1 MASRVPFPNRY
12 YAAVGFAANPPL
24 GARAVSDETRLLL
37 YALYQQVTAGPC
49 RAAKPWGWN
58 AVESAK
64 WSSWTQ
70 LGDTPKLDAMRMYVS
85 TMEEEN
91 PDWFDLVTDGGDPDR
106 VAEVLE
112 HAADAVAAAAA
123 AEEASADPSLG
134 KPATGSASDQAS
146 LRAARFEDE
155 EAVTP
160 RRDPSV
166 DRIAAEDG
174 TWAQISSQISGK
186 FPRGRYAHAVA
197 VVGSEV
203 FVIGGNSRG
212 RKMRDVHALD
222 LNTMTWHQPK
232 CETVGEG
239 EEKENPPDAEG
250 GASAS
255 AARLVTSVSTF
266 APRSGHAAVTWGS
279 KILVVGGHRDDDA
292 FFDDDDASEEAGMD
306 VWQLETES
314 APMEWRRVRLGGDP
328 PPRARG
334 GHTATLVRG
343 SAGTKIVVFG
353 GEDRRGRLLDDVHFV
368 DLQTMRW
375 VSPADPIPGAAPAA
389 RAGHVAAAGL
399 GVGAQAVTDV
409 FVFGGVAS
417 GSAGEVSGELFV
429 LDTMAMTWKALDPAG
444 PVPVPRAGAAGA
456 VVGNSWYIAGGGG
469 PDGGRRDT
477 VALRR
482 RLGGDGDGDVL
493 EWTSAAEVA
502 AGSSLAAEGL
512 GLVAVGGGAALLAFG
527 GYDGARYSS
536 DVHVLK
542 RPTAGRLAMTKTK
555 MLSPVRASPS
565 RRSAEEAR
573 ASEELQGP
581 ARRASGDAGR
591 PPRSPA
597 SASSPDPVA
606 LARELE
612 RTKAQL
618 ADARAA
624 LAETRRA
631 LEEERAESA
640 RLAKATQERTESE
653 PARPKGVWGFLSGD
667 APEYRRPSAA

>member
-134 KPATGSASDQAS
+134 KPAMGSASDQAS
-146 LRAARFEDE
+146 RRAARFEDE

-255 AARLVTSVSTF
+255 AARLVTSASTF

-444 PVPVPRAGAAGA
+444 PRSGPPR
-456 VVGNSWYIAGGGG
+456 
-469 PDGGRRDT
+469 GRRG
-477 VALRR
+477 RR
-482 RLGGDGDGDVL
+482 RRQ
-493 EWTSAAEVA
+493 
-502 AGSSLAAEGL
+502 
-512 GLVAVGGGAALLAFG
+512 LVVHRGGGAGRTAAG
-527 GYDGARYSS
+527 G
-536 DVHVLK
+536 
-542 RPTAGRLAMTKTK
+542 T
-555 MLSPVRASPS
+555 PS
-565 RRSAEEAR
+565 RCGDGSAETETETSSSGPPPRRWPRAR
-573 ASEELQGP
+573 RSR
-581 ARRASGDAGR
+581 RRASGSSPWAAA
-591 PPRSPA
+591 PRS
-597 SASSPDPVA
+597 SRSGGTT
-606 LARELE
+606 ARGTP
-612 RTKAQL
+612 RTS
-618 ADARAA
+618 
-624 LAETRRA
+624 TC
-631 LEEERAESA
+631 
-640 RLAKATQERTESE
+640 
-653 PARPKGVWGFLSGD
+653 
-667 APEYRRPSAA
+667 

>member
-134 KPATGSASDQAS
+134 KPAMGSASDQAS
-146 LRAARFEDE
+146 RRAARFEDE

-239 EEKENPPDAEG
+239 EEKENPPDAE
-250 GASAS
+250 
-255 AARLVTSVSTF
+255 
-266 APRSGHAAVTWGS
+266 
-279 KILVVGGHRDDDA
+279 
-292 FFDDDDASEEAGMD
+292 
-306 VWQLETES
+306 
-314 APMEWRRVRLGGDP
+314 
-328 PPRARG
+328 
-334 GHTATLVRG
+334 
-343 SAGTKIVVFG
+343 
-353 GEDRRGRLLDDVHFV
+353 
-368 DLQTMRW
+368 
-375 VSPADPIPGAAPAA
+375 
-389 RAGHVAAAGL
+389 
-399 GVGAQAVTDV
+399 
-409 FVFGGVAS
+409 
-417 GSAGEVSGELFV
+417 
-429 LDTMAMTWKALDPAG
+429 
-444 PVPVPRAGAAGA
+444 
-456 VVGNSWYIAGGGG
+456 
-469 PDGGRRDT
+469 
-477 VALRR
+477 
-482 RLGGDGDGDVL
+482 
-493 EWTSAAEVA
+493 
-502 AGSSLAAEGL
+502 
-512 GLVAVGGGAALLAFG
+512 
-527 GYDGARYSS
+527 
-536 DVHVLK
+536 
-542 RPTAGRLAMTKTK
+542 
-555 MLSPVRASPS
+555 
-565 RRSAEEAR
+565 
-573 ASEELQGP
+573 
-581 ARRASGDAGR
+581 
-591 PPRSPA
+591 
-597 SASSPDPVA
+597 
-606 LARELE
+606 
-612 RTKAQL
+612 
-618 ADARAA
+618 
-624 LAETRRA
+624 
-631 LEEERAESA
+631 
-640 RLAKATQERTESE
+640 
-653 PARPKGVWGFLSGD
+653 
-667 APEYRRPSAA
+667 